1 MKQDTVAAAYSR
13 LEAKRHQYLDR
24 YKDAAALTIPWLQ
37 PEDVL
42 NDLQVPYQSMGAR
55 GVRNLSSKLMLAL
68 LPPGL
73 PFFRMDPDPLAMQE
87 IMAQG
92 DPQKVKSAVTQVT
105 EALRKVEEAISSRTE
120 SGTIRSKVF
129 LAIMQS
135 MVGGTSL
142 FQLRDDMTA
151 RVYNLQEF
159 VLERDPSGN
168 VLRIIT
174 VEELSTSMVPE
185 ELLHVIEQDQKSV
198 KLYTDIQ
205 RITEDTFRV
214 TQEINKT
221 AVETKSAHSGVYQAD
236 ELPYIPIRFSA
247 VDGESYGRSLIEE
260 NIGDLAALEGLSQ
273 AFLELSAA
281 AARTIPLVDPTGVTR
296 LEDLATAP
304 NLKFAFGRKDD
315 VTAFTIDKRGD
326 MAAIRQEMIDLQE
339 SLKAVFLMTASIQRN
354 AERVTAEEI
363 RTLSQELEATLGG
376 VYSILAEEFQLP
388 LVRRIVAILKSRGEL
403 DLPEELLNLRIT
415 TGVEGVGRGRDAQA
429 LLGFAQGLGAMYGPQ
444 ALGEILPLRDGA
456 GRLANALGVDTSGF
470 TSQEEMDA
478 ARQQAQQMAMMQQMG
493 PEVLKQGG
501 AMIQNSTN
509 NA

>member
-1 MKQDTVAAAYSR
+1 M
-13 LEAKRHQYLDR
+13 E
-24 YKDAAALTIPWLQ
+24 
-37 PEDVL
+37 PE
-42 NDLQVPYQSMGAR
+42 
-55 GVRNLSSKLMLAL
+55 
-68 LPPGL
+68 
-73 PFFRMDPDPLAMQE
+73 
-87 IMAQG
+87 
-92 DPQKVKSAVTQVT
+92 QKT
-105 EALRKVEEAISSRTE
+105 
-120 SGTIRSKVF
+120 
-129 LAIMQS
+129 
-135 MVGGTSL
+135 
-142 FQLRDDMTA
+142 
-151 RVYNLQEF
+151 
-159 VLERDPSGN
+159 
-168 VLRIIT
+168 
-174 VEELSTSMVPE
+174 
-185 ELLHVIEQDQKSV
+185 V

-214 TQEINKT
+214 SQEINKT
-221 AVETKSAHSGVYQAD
+221 SGETKSAHSGIYPAD

-339 SLKAVFLMTASIQRN
+339 SLKAVFLMTASIQRH

-429 LLGFAQGLGAMYGPQ
+429 LLGFAQGLGVMYGPQ

-478 ARQQAQQMAMMQQMG
+478 ARQQAQQMAMMQQLG
-493 PEVLKQGG
+493 PEALKQGG
-501 AMIQNSTN
+501 AMIQNATN